1 MTLLDE
7 IIDAAVDKKVPI
19 GTLLRKCLVLEQ
31 QVKNEKFRAWLDHEL
46 DGYDQIEELPPY
58 RVFNCVNKGLFIGI
72 AVRMNDQP
80 IPIHLMEEK
89 DRKLIEKGYLNQPAA
104 SYEGRPDKS
113 TDAALPWNPS
123 LTAKYQTK
131 FFEDSDLVLNR
142 AWQEIPGSVLVGLLE
157 QIRTRVLRFA
167 LELKDNLP
175 PNVADP
181 QQVSPA
187 VVERSVVNIIYGG
200 NILIASHAEN
210 ISQMAHTTIALGD
223 LEGLKRALST
233 LGVTDEGLKKL
244 EADIKADETNG
255 QPSIGPRIK
264 GWLANIGQ
272 YLGKEGAKA
281 GIDVAK
287 KLATKWILQHYG
299 MDLD

>member
-1 MTLLDE
+1 MRRCPSAHCSGNALCSNNRSRTRSSGR
-7 IIDAAVDKKVPI
+7 VD
-19 GTLLRKCLVLEQ
+19 R
-31 QVKNEKFRAWLDHEL
+31 EL
-46 DGYDQIEELPPY
+46 DGYDQIDELPPY
-58 RVFNCVNKGLFIGI
+58 RVFKCVNKGLFIGI
-72 AVRMNDQP
+72 AARINGQP
-80 IPIHLMEEK
+80 IPVHLMEEK
-89 DRKLIEKGYLNQPAA
+89 DRKLIENVYLYQPAA

-113 TDAALPWNPS
+113 ADSGLPWNPS
-123 LTAKYQTK
+123 LTAKYQTN

-142 AWQEIPGSVLVGLLE
+142 AWQEIPGSILVGLLE

-167 LELKDNLP
+167 LELKNNLP
-175 PNVADP
+175 PNAVDP
-181 QQVSPA
+181 KQVSSA
-187 VVERSVVNIIYGG
+187 VVERSVVNNIYGG

-210 ISQMAHTTIALGD
+210 ISQMTHITIAAGD
-223 LEGLKRALST
+223 IEGLKRALST

-255 QPSIGPRIK
+255 QPSMGPRIK

-281 GIDVAK
+281 GIDAMK

-299 MDLD
+299 MDLG